1 MAIKRNNA
9 KENNQEARAYT
20 VKVERV
26 REIAGKRDSYRF
38 NLLVNGVFLNGMKY
52 ITYAGK
58 DGKDEAFIGFPNY
71 KGNDE
76 KYYNICY
83 FPVNDP
89 EYRSVFED
97 IERQIGEAL
106 DSEAAN

>member
-1 MAIKRNNA
+1 MAINRKNNTEK
-9 KENNQEARAYT
+9 KEEARAYT

-71 KGNDE
+71 KGSDD

-97 IERQIGEAL
+97 IERQIGEIL
-106 DSEAAN
+106 DIGENP

>member
-1 MAIKRNNA
+1 MAINRKNNTEK
-9 KENNQEARAYT
+9 KEEARAYT

-26 REIAGKRDSYRF
+26 RGIAGKRDSYRF

-71 KGNDE
+71 KGTDD

-83 FPVNDP
+83 FPINDP

-97 IERQIGEAL
+97 VERQIGEAL
-106 DSEAAN
+106 DETPEE

>member
-1 MAIKRNNA
+1 MAINRKNNTEK
-9 KENNQEARAYT
+9 KEEARAYT

-58 DGKDEAFIGFPNY
+58 DGKDESFIGFPNY

-106 DSEAAN
+106 DSEEKN